1 MRHSQDHLSG
11 VKATDTL
18 EMGLAVY
25 GCHVPR
31 ALAVPSNDAVEDLR
45 WLTGAT
51 ARPLDMVVTEGLL
64 ACVAA
69 INATP

>member
-1 MRHSQDHLSG
+1 M
-11 VKATDTL
+11 TDALKVRLT
-18 EMGLAVY
+18 VY

-31 ALAVPSNDAVEDLR
+31 ALAVPANDAVGDLC
-45 WLTGAT
+45 WLTGAM
-51 ARPLDMVVTEGLL
+51 ARPLDMVVAEGLL